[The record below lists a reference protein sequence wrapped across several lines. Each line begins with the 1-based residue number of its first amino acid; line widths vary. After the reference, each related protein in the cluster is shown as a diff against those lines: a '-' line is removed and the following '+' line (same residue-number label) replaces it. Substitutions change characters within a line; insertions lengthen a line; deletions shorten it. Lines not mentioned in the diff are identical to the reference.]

1 MLFLA
6 SWAVLMGP
14 RQYAQHLMS
23 GSRLPFTAA
32 YFGSI
37 ALTIY
42 FAIGVSENLFPSNTS
57 KLSSQPTPWLFRIVS
72 IMLLRRWSLFSFL
85 YFDRGVSDAAQP
97 LITILLL
104 ILQGRCAW
112 AAVGHSSR
120 VSTWMRRRLDVLSLL
135 ESALI
140 DLQLAL
146 IGSTLLGIN
155 STNDSSS
162 SYTPPS

>member
-42 FAIGVSENLFPSNTS
+42 FAIGVSKRLFPSKPS
-57 KLSSQPTPWLFRIVS
+57 KLSSQPTPWLLKIVF
-72 IMLLRRWSLFSFL
+72 MTLLRRCSLFPF
-85 YFDRGVSDAAQP
+85 RT
-97 LITILLL
+97 LIE
-104 ILQGRCAW
+104 
-112 AAVGHSSR
+112 V
-120 VSTWMRRRLDVLSLL
+120 
-135 ESALI
+135 
-140 DLQLAL
+140 
-146 IGSTLLGIN
+146 
-155 STNDSSS
+155 
-162 SYTPPS
+162 